1 MSPSIICVLNNNI
14 MILSVHAIFGA
25 AVASLIPSH
34 PVAGFVFG
42 FASHLAL
49 DAIPHQDYKLLSF
62 ETDPNDK
69 LKTIDIIRQKFALI
83 RDLIFVFFDALVGFC
98 LAFLFF
104 FDPAYPFI
112 FFIGAFGALVPDG
125 LTIVYLLFKH
135 KALHDF
141 FKFHTD
147 FIHYK
152 IHLNQVVGV
161 VLQIFT
167 IGVLIAILMVVK
179 YYYFL

>member
-1 MSPSIICVLNNNI
+1 
-14 MILSVHAIFGA
+14 MILSVHAIFGS

-34 PVAGFVFG
+34 PVAGFVLG
-42 FASHLAL
+42 FASHLVL

-62 ETDPNDK
+62 ETGPDDK
-69 LKTIDIIRQKFALI
+69 LKPIDLIRQKFTLI
-83 RDLIFVFFDALVGFC
+83 RDFIFISFDALIGFC

-125 LTIVYLLFKH
+125 LTILYLLFKH
-135 KALHDF
+135 KSLHHF
-141 FKFHTD
+141 FKFHTS

-152 IHLNQVVGV
+152 IHLNQVVGII
-161 VLQIFT
+161 LQFFT
-167 IGVLIAILMVVK
+167 IGVLIAILMIVK
-179 YYYFL
+179 YYHFL